1 MIRAIIIDDEQYCI
15 TALEHDIELFCP
27 DVKVVAICRSGQE
40 GIEAINK
47 HKPQLVF
54 LDISMPLMTGFEM
67 LEQLGKT
74 TQFNV
79 IFTTAFDQYMLKAL
93 RMSALDYLL
102 KPVDPKQLM
111 SAIERFQELPTP
123 SSAGRER
130 INNLLLNRAL
140 DPEKQKIV
148 LPNRD
153 GFDFVSVGDILY
165 CAADGAYTDIIFLNG
180 KKLVVSRS
188 LGEIEAN
195 LPETKFERIHHSTL
209 INISE
214 IIQIKKS
221 DGFFVVMS
229 NGDKLSVARSKKD
242 NLLARLGL

>member
-1 MIRAIIIDDEQYCI
+1 MIRAIIIDDEPYCI
-15 TALEHDIELFCP
+15 TALQHDIELFCP
-27 DVKVVAICRSGQE
+27 NVKVVATCQSGRE
-40 GIEAINK
+40 GIEEIKK

-54 LDISMPLMTGFEM
+54 LDISMPLMTGFDM
-67 LEQLGKT
+67 LEQLGNT
-74 TQFNV
+74 EQFSV

-102 KPVDPKQLM
+102 KPVDPKQLI
-111 SAIERFQELPTP
+111 SAIERFQQLSGT
-123 SSAGRER
+123 SAGKER
-130 INNLLLNRAL
+130 INNLLMNREL
-140 DPEKQKIV
+140 EPEKQKIV
-148 LPNRD
+148 LPNRE
-153 GFDFVSVGDILY
+153 GFDFVSIGDILY
-165 CAADGAYTDIIFLNG
+165 CSADGAYTDIIFLNG
-180 KKLVVSRS
+180 KKLMVSKS
-188 LGEIEAN
+188 LGEMEAN

-242 NLLARLGL
+242 SLLARLDI

>member
-27 DVKVVAICRSGQE
+27 DMKVVATCRSGQE

-47 HKPQLVF
+47 QKPQLVF

-67 LEQLGKT
+67 LEQLGNT
-74 TQFNV
+74 TQFSV

-111 SAIERFQELPTP
+111 SAIKRFQELPAP
-123 SSAGRER
+123 PAGRER
-130 INNLLLNRAL
+130 ISNLLMNKNL

-153 GFDFVSVGDILY
+153 GFDFVAIGDILY
-165 CAADGAYTDIIFLNG
+165 CRADGAYTEIIFLNG
-180 KKLVVSRS
+180 KKLIVSKS
-188 LGEIEAN
+188 LGEIESN
-195 LPETKFERIHHSTL
+195 LPEVKFERIHHSTL
-209 INISE
+209 INVSE

-229 NGDKLSVARSKKD
+229 NGEKLSVARSKKD
-242 NLLARLGL
+242 SLLARLGL